1 MDISHSEKQVLHLTF
16 LILINLCLS
25 YLPFVTVWA
34 SKPWGGQANI
44 CLHVLAGIE
53 DSAVGAGC
61 CWVQWFKRAVSSVCT
76 FPSVPLASAVGPCWM
91 QTRRL
96 PQKWHCIYLKQCA
109 TPEFRWDALDPH
121 WLQTTLLTKHYRNVH
136 FWCIFGIFG
145 PVFVF
150 FFCVAQRTACEKLRD
165 ICLYICNWQ
174 GSCPNRYSTCAV
186 TIFAYLMKKQAR
198 LSLSCVQNQA
208 FINIFYNLI
217 TFCIQI
223 GFQNTIN
230 DWHHSSE
237 LVLLI

>member
-109 TPEFRWDALDPH
+109 TPEFSWDAVDPH

-150 FFCVAQRTACEKLRD
+150 WHGTKNCMWEIAGHLPLYLQLTGLLSQQIQHLCSNNICIFDEEAGHAQ
-165 ICLYICNWQ
+165 
-174 GSCPNRYSTCAV
+174 
-186 TIFAYLMKKQAR
+186 
-198 LSLSCVQNQA
+198 
-208 FINIFYNLI
+208 
-217 TFCIQI
+217 
-223 GFQNTIN
+223 
-230 DWHHSSE
+230 
-237 LVLLI
+237 LVLCTKPSIY